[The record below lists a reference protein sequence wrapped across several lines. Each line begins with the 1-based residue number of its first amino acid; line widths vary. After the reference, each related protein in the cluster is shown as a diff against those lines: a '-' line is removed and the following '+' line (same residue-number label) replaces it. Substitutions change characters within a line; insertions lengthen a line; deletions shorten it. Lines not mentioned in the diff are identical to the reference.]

1 MPADSLSP
9 VQPLVSVLMI
19 TYNHERFIEAAV
31 NSVLSQQTD
40 YPFELVI
47 GEDHSTDATGK
58 KVDALAAAFPH
69 IIKVVRAENNIGIAA
84 NFCRTFRACSGKY
97 LAILDGDDFWTDPL
111 KLQKQVSFMEANPDY
126 GFVHADVNHYYED
139 SGKTEPCVNKTNGL
153 HVPDGNLFPEL
164 IKPKPLFIKTATT
177 CFRKELA
184 SAFELERAER
194 ENWPLIDLLL
204 WMDITHQT
212 KAHYFDE
219 VFATYRLLNES
230 ASRTAS
236 PEKKYRYHAE
246 LYRLK
251 KSYAEKY
258 RCSEEVKAKLE
269 ENYYRGLIRIAF
281 NLNDKTLAR
290 ESAAYFKNKN
300 IRLTKKERIMLLST
314 GNRLLTYAINLIK

>member
-1 MPADSLSP
+1 M
-9 VQPLVSVLMI
+9 QPMISVLMI

-31 NSVLSQQTD
+31 NSVLSQQTE

-47 GEDHSTDATGK
+47 GEDNSPDSTAK
-58 KVDALAAAFPH
+58 KVDQLAAAFPH
-69 IIKVVRAENNIGIAA
+69 IIKVVRAESNIGVAA

-97 LAILDGDDFWTDPL
+97 MAILDGDDFWTDPL

-139 SGKTEPCVNKTNGL
+139 SGKTELCVNKTKGL

-164 IKPKPLFIKTATT
+164 IKPEPLFIKTATV

-184 SAFELERAER
+184 STFDLERAER
-194 ENWPLIDLLL
+194 ENWPLIDLPL
-204 WMDITHQT
+204 WMDITCQT

-236 PEKKYRYHAE
+236 PEKKYRYHME

-258 RCSEEVKAKLE
+258 SCSEEVKAKLE

-281 NLNDKTLAR
+281 NLNDKALAR
-290 ESAAYFKNKN
+290 ESAAYFKKKN
-300 IRLTKKERIMLLST
+300 LKLTKKERIMLLSV
-314 GNRLLTYAINLIK
+314 GNRFLKYAIDFIK